1 VVLVSGRRFLPRF
14 GAGAGGVFLLANLSG
29 CSGNK
34 HAPPVPEEPIVIG
47 AGGGTPADACSP
59 TTPPDPTALGL
70 CGSVLLSALGDP
82 SNFYFLIDRS
92 GSMSDVVDGRMKY
105 DSLATAAVALVRD
118 LGARINVG
126 GAVFPGWPQTPDDS
140 CRAGGEAFATQRGDW
155 PSTAR
160 CGNDGPTTKAFSR
173 AISLPS
179 GIPPF
184 GGTPTA
190 ATLAKIAPT
199 LTSLAD
205 GRRTYLVI
213 ATDGGPNCN
222 FDATCDISTCIGN
235 IEQSPACDPNVN
247 CCAVGAPGGPA
258 GCLDSDATVAQI
270 AALRE
275 QGVSTYVIGIPGSAP
290 YASLLNAMATAGGT
304 ARAADPLYYD
314 VPNISELGQVLAS
327 IATEVVLTCNFVLEQ
342 PPEVPDRV
350 NVYFDRE
357 QVLYDEQ
364 NGWTWRA
371 ATQTTDAGSDD
382 GGSETDAGAA
392 QAPLLDY
399 TRFDL
404 HGVACDRLMSG
415 QVTDVLVAFG
425 CPTVLI
431 K

>member
-1 VVLVSGRRFLPRF
+1 
-14 GAGAGGVFLLANLSG
+14 
-29 CSGNK
+29 
-34 HAPPVPEEPIVIG
+34 
-47 AGGGTPADACSP
+47 
-59 TTPPDPTALGL
+59 
-70 CGSVLLSALGDP
+70 
-82 SNFYFLIDRS
+82 
-92 GSMSDVVDGRMKY
+92 
-105 DSLATAAVALVRD
+105 VRN

-126 GAVFPGWPQTPDDS
+126 GAVFPDWPQTPDDW
-140 CRAGGEAFATQRGDW
+140 CRVGIEVLSTRRGDW
-155 PSTAR
+155 PSSAG
-160 CGNDGPTTKAFSR
+160 CGVDGPVTSGFST

-190 ATLAKIAPT
+190 ATLANIAPT

-205 GRRTYLVI
+205 SRRTYLVI

-235 IEQSPACDPNVN
+235 IEQSPVCDPNAN
-247 CCAVGAPGGPA
+247 CCAIGATAGPSN
-258 GCLDSDATVAQI
+258 CLDSDATVAQI
-270 AALRE
+270 AALHD

-314 VPNISELGQVLAS
+314 VPNLSELGTVLAS

-342 PPEVPDRV
+342 PAAVPDRV
-350 NVYFDRE
+350 NIYFDRD

-371 ATQTTDAGSDD
+371 ATPVADAGADD
-382 GGSETDAGAA
+382 GGAETDGGDA

-404 HGVACDRLMSG
+404 HGAACDKLMSG
-415 QVTDVLVAFG
+415 QVNDVRVAFG

>member
-1 VVLVSGRRFLPRF
+1 VVVVSGRRFLLRF
-14 GAGAGGVFLLANLSG
+14 GASAGGVFLLANLSG
-29 CSGNK
+29 CGANT
-34 HAPPVPEEPIVIG
+34 HAPPVPEEPIVVG
-47 AGGGTPADACSP
+47 AGGAAATDACSP
-59 TTPPDPTALGL
+59 TTTDPTTLGL
-70 CGSVLLSALGDP
+70 CGSVLLPALGDP
-82 SNFYFLIDRS
+82 SNVYFLIDRS
-92 GSMSDVVDGRMKY
+92 GSMGDEVDGRLKY
-105 DSLATAAVALVRD
+105 DAVATAAVALVRD

-126 GAVFPGWPQTPDDS
+126 GAVFPGWPTFDAGVLVDDT
-140 CRAGGEAFATQRGDW
+140 CPAGQEVFETQRGDW
-155 PSTAR
+155 PSPAR
-160 CGNDGPTTKAFSR
+160 CGRDGPTTAGFSR

-205 GRRTYLVI
+205 ARRTYLVI

-222 FDATCDISTCIGN
+222 FDAACDISSCIAN
-235 IEQSPACDPNVN
+235 IEQSPACDPNAN
-247 CCAVGAPGGPA
+247 CCAIGALAGPA
-258 GCLDSDATVAQI
+258 SCLDSAATVAQI
-270 AALRE
+270 AALHE
-275 QGVSTYVIGIPGSAP
+275 KGVSTYVIGIPGSAP

-314 VPNISELGQVLAS
+314 VPNLSELGQVLAS

-342 PPEVPDRV
+342 PADVPDRV
-350 NVYFDRE
+350 NIYFDHD

-371 ATQTTDAGSDD
+371 ATPAP
-382 GGSETDAGAA
+382 DAGAEADAGDA
-392 QAPLLDY
+392 QAPQFDY

-404 HGVACDRLMSG
+404 RGAACDRLMSG
-415 QVTDVLVAFG
+415 QVNDVRVAFG